1 MVTWVGSPGDNS
13 YTGSSGA
20 DKLIGDSDV
29 FIEFEGTKSKS
40 KSKSKGKSKSKT
52 LKVEGADVGLGNDTI
67 NGGGGSDVIYG
78 DLDGTPDGFVRNF
91 TGTLGKGSTPS
102 FDLNIVGH
110 GRDVINGGN
119 GADTVF
125 GGVGN
130 DTINVNQVGHGYGD
144 VVDGGS
150 GSAVFNFDMI
160 AGKGKSPSTQKYTAT
175 INEDYDTLNLTGTT
189 SSTIGVRVIYDSG
202 SGNEDGTIEWF
213 IKGDPTNIQGSLSFV
228 DIENLVIP
236 CLVRGTL
243 VKVLGGYVPVEDI
256 KSDDLI
262 WTVDKGFQPVRW
274 AGSRKCEGVGEFA
287 PIRIAAGTFDNERDL
302 WVSPQHRI
310 LVNSPEIKLYFGEGE
325 VLVPAKFLVNG
336 TTITEEELPQVEYYH
351 LLFDEHEVVD
361 AEGAMVESFYP
372 GQMGIGAFEDDAR
385 EELLE
390 LFPELFDEDGTAT
403 YGDMARPV
411 LTKREMMVVNLSNLT
426 TS

>member
-1 MVTWVGSPGDNS
+1 MVDWVGGPGNSS
-13 YTGSSGA
+13 YTGSSGT
-20 DKLIGDSDV
+20 DNLVGDSDV
-29 FIEFEGTKSKS
+29 FLDFKGKNG
-40 KSKSKGKSKSKT
+40 KSKGADGKKA
-52 LKVEGADVGLGNDTI
+52 EGADVALGNDTI
-67 NGGGGSDVIYG
+67 NGGNGDDVIYG

-91 TGTLGKGSTPS
+91 TGKLGKGSTPS
-102 FDLNIVGH
+102 FDLNVIGR
-110 GRDVINGGN
+110 GRDTINGGD
-119 GADTVF
+119 GADMVF

-144 VVDGGS
+144 VVNGGS
-150 GSAVFNFDMI
+150 GSAVFNFDMES
-160 AGKGKSPSTQKYTAT
+160 GKGKNPPPPQNFKKT
-175 INEDYDTLNLTGTT
+175 ISDDNDTLNLMGTT
-189 SSTIGVRVIYDSG
+189 SSTIGFRVIYDAG

-213 IKGDPTNIQGSLSFV
+213 IKGSGEIQGSLSFV
-228 DIENLVIP
+228 DIENLVVP

-256 KSDDLI
+256 KSDDLV

-274 AGSRKCEGVGEFA
+274 AGSRKCEGVGKFA

-310 LVNSPEIKLYFGEGE
+310 LVNSPEIKLICGEDE

-336 TTITEEELPQVEYYH
+336 TTVTEEELPQVEYYH
-351 LLFDEHEVVD
+351 LLFDDHEVVD

-372 GQMGIGAFEDDAR
+372 GQMGIGAFEDGAR

-403 YGDMARPV
+403 FGDMARPV
-411 LTKREMMVVNLSNLT
+411 LSKREMSVVNLGNLT